1 MQTNRIWI
9 KSKIDLTDI
18 SFNKQEIEEIK
29 WISIE
34 ELKSWMESNPKDFT
48 AWFKSAFELAYIV
61 FCRQAGNIDMFF
73 DNDEYR

>member
-1 MQTNRIWI
+1 MII
-9 KSKIDLTDI
+9 V
-18 SFNKQEIEEIK
+18 
-29 WISIE
+29 SIE